1 MPLPPAAKKRPTT
14 TPPSSNPF
22 LLQMGCKRESIVGDR
37 NCYFRTVSKA
47 AFGTEDRH
55 LALRLQ
61 IVNFMA
67 EYKSVFEIFCCNE
80 DYEAY
85 ISKVRQEGAWASQAE
100 IHAKSATLF
109 QIDISVFTWMGKE
122 WSWNTYKPRFELTVP
137 ALITLPVNRIE
148 IQHYRNHFDLI
159 VPIDQSELAL
169 VSPRKSAKACDK
181 PKLLCSSL
189 AANEASLLIA
199 KEQ

>member
-1 MPLPPAAKKRPTT
+1 M
-14 TPPSSNPF
+14 
-22 LLQMGCKRESIVGDR
+22 
-37 NCYFRTVSKA
+37 SKA

-122 WSWNTYKPRFELTVP
+122 
-137 ALITLPVNRIE
+137 
-148 IQHYRNHFDLI
+148 
-159 VPIDQSELAL
+159 
-169 VSPRKSAKACDK
+169 
-181 PKLLCSSL
+181 
-189 AANEASLLIA
+189 
-199 KEQ
+199 

>member
-1 MPLPPAAKKRPTT
+1 
-14 TPPSSNPF
+14 
-22 LLQMGCKRESIVGDR
+22 MGRKRESIVGDG
-37 NCYFRTVSKA
+37 NCNFRTVSKA

-67 EYKSVFEIFCCNE
+67 EYQSVFEMFCCNT
-80 DYEAY
+80 DYEAH
-85 ISKVRQEGAWASQAE
+85 ISKLRQEGAWATQAE
-100 IHAKSATLF
+100 IHATATLF
-109 QIDISVFTWMGKE
+109 QIDVSIFTWMGKE
-122 WSWNTYKPRFELTVP
+122 WTWNTYKPRFDITVS
-137 ALITLPVNRIE
+137 ALIRLPVNRIE

-169 VSPRKSAKACDK
+169 ASPRKSAKACDK

-189 AANEASLLIA
+189 AANEADLLMA